1 MSTSAPDK
9 AGGTDLG
16 GQKYRRSI
24 RWSPVAA
31 ACLLVSLLVAFI
43 ACLWEVVSRNR
54 IAVAE
59 GLLVLAA
66 AVVAFVRPALAARPF
81 YQFESLLGRI
91 ARKPARAVMTAGFL
105 ALAAR
110 AVLLPIFPVPI
121 PRTNDEFSNLLAGET
136 FAAGR
141 LTNPTPP
148 LWMHFESFHIDL
160 RPTYMSMYPPAQGLF
175 LALGLLA
182 GHCAWL
188 GVWLSSGLMC
198 ATICWA
204 LQGWLP
210 PRWALLGGLLAALR
224 LGVLSY
230 FANSYWG
237 GAPAAL
243 GGALVIGAV
252 PRIKRFHRIRD
263 SVVLGLGLVLLAN
276 NRPYE
281 GFLLGVATLAALLI
295 WAAGQIAPRPR
306 ILIQR
311 LALPLGVILLPACGA
326 MAYYNARVF
335 GSPWVLPYRL
345 NRATYAVVPVFPWQ
359 PLAAT
364 PAFNHK
370 VMRDFYLGWELD
382 EYRAAKSPGGR
393 LEQTVWK
400 AVAFWGFYVGPALTL
415 PFLAMALTAGNR
427 KLRFLWLTGALFMGA
442 MAIGVFFNP
451 HYAAPATALIYIL
464 LIQGLRRLRLWKWN
478 GKRSGLC
485 LARSVV
491 PVCLA
496 MLVSVA
502 CFPSLFARPWPDY
515 AWYYFVPNETPRAE
529 IVRQLSNMP
538 GRHLVIVHYAPDHK
552 PFNEWVYNAA
562 DIDGAPIVWAR
573 EMDREHNEELIRHF
587 GDRRIWLVRPDQ
599 KPVALV
605 PYERNKL

>member
-1 MSTSAPDK
+1 MIAPDE
-9 AGGTDLG
+9 ASGTDPG
-16 GQKYRRSI
+16 GRKRRRRPSAI
-24 RWSPVAA
+24 AA
-31 ACLLVSLLVAFI
+31 VCLLISLLTVFI
-43 ACLWEVVSRNR
+43 ACLWAIVSRNR
-54 IAVAE
+54 IVLIE
-59 GLLVLAA
+59 GSLVLV
-66 AVVAFVRPALAARPF
+66 AVLTAFVRPALGARPF
-81 YQFESLLGRI
+81 YAFEAWLCRI
-91 ARKPARAVMTAGFL
+91 ARKRARAVMAAGFV
-105 ALAAR
+105 AFAAR
-110 AVLLPIFPVPI
+110 AALLPIFPVPV
-121 PRTNDEFSNLLAGET
+121 PRTNDEFSYLLAGET
-136 FAAGR
+136 FASGR
-141 LTNPTPP
+141 LTNPPHP
-148 LWMHFESFHIDL
+148 LWIHFESFHIDQ
-160 RPTYMSMYPPAQGLF
+160 RPTYMSMYPPVQGLF

-182 GHCAWL
+182 GTCAWL

-198 ATICWA
+198 AAICWA

-210 PRWALLGGLLAALR
+210 PRWALLGGVLAALR

-243 GGALVIGAV
+243 GGALVIGAL

-263 SVVLGLGLVLLAN
+263 SIVLGLGLALLAN
-276 NRPYE
+276 SRPYE
-281 GFLLGVATLAALLI
+281 GFLLGTATVAVLLV
-295 WAAGQIAPRPR
+295 WAAGKASPQPR
-306 ILIQR
+306 ILIR
-311 LALPLGVILLPACGA
+311 RIVLPLGAILLPAGGA

-335 GSPWVLPYRL
+335 GSPWVLPYQL

-442 MAIGVFFNP
+442 IAIGVFFNP

-464 LIQGLRRLRLWKWN
+464 FIQGLRRLRLWRWN

-485 LARSVV
+485 LARSVL

-496 MLVSVA
+496 TLISVA
-502 CFPSLFARPWPDY
+502 CFPALFARPWPDY
-515 AWYYFVPNETPRAE
+515 AWYYFVPNDTPRTR
-529 IVRQLSNMP
+529 IVRQLTGMP
-538 GRHLVIVHYAPDHK
+538 GRHLVIVRYAPNHK

-562 DIDGAPIVWAR
+562 DIDRAHVVWAR
-573 EMDREHNEELIRHF
+573 EMDREHNAELVRHF
-587 GDRRIWLVRPDQ
+587 RDRCIWLVEPDRSPVELLPYRPDEYAQ
-599 KPVALV
+599 
-605 PYERNKL
+605 